1 MNIVVSIIIFS
12 IIIIIHELGH
22 FLLAKKNGI
31 GVVEFSVGLG
41 PRLFSFQKGETRYS
55 LKALPFGGSCMM
67 LGEDATIE
75 DEKAFN
81 KKPVWARISV
91 IAAGPIFNF
100 ILAFI
105 LALFI
110 VGLVG
115 YDPATVVQVQSNS
128 PASEMGLLP
137 GDRITKI
144 NNKNIQIGRELSS
157 YLQFHTMTDEPV
169 EITYLRDG
177 KKHEASL
184 QPAKTKTYLMG
195 FYYEPTE
202 QKAAVINVN
211 EGMPIAESGIGIGDI
226 ITGVDGEAINSG
238 LELSQYF
245 QNNPIDETS
254 IILTYEREGKENTTV
269 VTPQFIEESYKLGFS
284 HNLGRIKTT
293 IPGVIKYSAVEV
305 KYFIVTTVQGLG
317 QLISGKVSRDDI
329 AGPVGI
335 VGYIGDTYEQSRVDG
350 FLSIFLN
357 LAYITILISAN
368 LGVMNLLPIPA
379 LDGGRLIFLFLEVLR
394 GKPIDQEKEG
404 IVHAIG
410 LVLLMI
416 LMIFIMFNDI
426 SKLF

>member
-12 IIIIIHELGH
+12 LIIIIHELGH

-41 PRLFSFQKGETRYS
+41 PRLLSFQKGETKYS

-67 LGEDATIE
+67 LGEDATI
-75 DEKAFN
+75 DDDNAFN

-110 VGLVG
+110 IGLVG
-115 YDPATVVQVQSNS
+115 YDPATIVQVQSNS
-128 PASEMGLLP
+128 PAQEAGLQQ
-137 GDRITKI
+137 GDIITEINDKKI
-144 NNKNIQIGRELSS
+144 HIGRELSS
-157 YLQFHTMTDEPV
+157 YLQFNKITESIV
-169 EITYLRDG
+169 EIDFLRDG
-177 KKHEASL
+177 KKHTVSL
-184 QPAKTKTYLMG
+184 QPTKTKTYLMG
-195 FYYEPTE
+195 FYYEPSE
-202 QKAAVINVN
+202 QLASVINVN
-211 EGMPIAESGIGIGDI
+211 EGMPIEKAGILVGDV
-226 ITGVDGEAINSG
+226 ITSVNGVKVNSG
-238 LELSQYF
+238 LELSMYF
-245 QNNPIDETS
+245 QNNPITEQEVV
-254 IILTYEREGKENTTV
+254 LTYDRSGETNKV
-269 VTPQFIEESYKLGFS
+269 VVMPQLIEESYKMGFS
-284 HNLGRIKTT
+284 HNLGRVKTST
-293 IPGVIKYSAVEV
+293 LGVIKYSFIEV
-305 KYFIVTTVQGLG
+305 KYFIVSTISGLG
-317 QLISGKVSRDDI
+317 EMIAGNVSRNDI

-335 VGYIGDTYEQSRVDG
+335 VEYIGDTYEQSRDDG
-350 FLSIFLN
+350 FLSTFLN

-379 LDGGRLIFLFLEVLR
+379 LDGGRLVFLFLEVVR

-410 LVLLMI
+410 LVLLMA

-426 SKLF
+426 SKFF